1 MSGLKRHAPGDPWP
15 TFRYWLQTDTVIG
28 SSGELADGQLLIGR
42 TGNTPATADLTAGP
56 GIAIQKGPG
65 SITISNTG
73 GGGGE
78 VGPQGDPGPQGP
90 AGPTGPAGADGAT
103 GPVGPAG
110 PQGPQ
115 GIAGPQGLTGLT
127 GLTGPQGP
135 QGVAG
140 PAGPEGPTGATG
152 PQGPQG
158 LPGVGVGNEFVQFT
172 GPTTTTKT
180 FTLPDANATV
190 LTTAATV
197 TAGQGGTGF
206 FGYTKGDLL
215 YAGTASTL
223 AKLMAVSTGNALIS
237 GGSGQAPSWGKI
249 QLASHVAGQL
259 GTQNGGTNT
268 NAALSNNRIM
278 VSSGAAIREA
288 GAMTNG
294 QLLIGSTGAA
304 PVVANLTAGDN
315 VSITNTAGAIT
326 IATSVPAGPAG
337 PAGPQG
343 IQGDP
348 GPIGPTG
355 PAGADG
361 IDGATGPQGP
371 QGIQGPAGAN
381 GIDGA
386 TGPQGPQ
393 GIQGPAGNTGPQGPQ
408 GIQGPAGGGLNREWP
423 PAPLTSNTTT
433 LSGQTYG
440 NGLYTVVAS
449 SILGAQV
456 PAYNA
461 FNGAVGDVQ
470 DWSTAAVYS
479 AGGAYAGGEYMQMT
493 NGVTY
498 PCEWIK
504 IQLPEFVTVTSY
516 QITSMFTDANDRNP
530 KSFVLGGWNGVASK
544 WDLLDL
550 RLDLPQWTNYE
561 TRSFTTVVANNSY
574 NIYSL
579 GVISSYGG
587 NTVAFMELS
596 LIEGGAVQGPQG
608 PAGAVGP
615 QGPSGP
621 TGPEGPQGPQGTQGV
636 QGPAGADG
644 LGSGLTLTNGQLIV
658 GRTGNTPVAANL
670 TAGYGISV
678 TNTAGAISVAAT
690 GIENTNISVSNNQA
704 NVLTYGNGALSV
716 ISTGPTFTAPV
727 TGLYYIST
735 ALTLTV
741 NNSAG
746 AWGVESYIFID
757 NVAVFKISSQTFVT
771 TTAVTNVGWNGG
783 GNTWLALNAGNVV
796 KMGFGAPSTHYCPA
810 NSAGMS
816 AWRYLKF

>member
-90 AGPTGPAGADGAT
+90 AGPAGPAGADGAT
-103 GPVGPAG
+103 GPAGPAG

-115 GIAGPQGLTGLT
+115 GIQGPQGLTGLT
-127 GLTGPQGP
+127 GLTGPEGP

-140 PAGPEGPTGATG
+140 PAGPEGPTGAAG
-152 PQGPQG
+152 LQGPQG

-237 GGSGQAPSWGKI
+237 GGAGQAPSWGKI

-348 GPIGPTG
+348 GPTGPAGPAGADGVDGATGPQGPQGIQGDPGPAG

-371 QGIQGPAGAN
+371 QGDPGPAGPAGAD

-393 GIQGPAGNTGPQGPQ
+393 GDPGPA
-408 GIQGPAGGGLNREWP
+408 
-423 PAPLTSNTTT
+423 
-433 LSGQTYG
+433 
-440 NGLYTVVAS
+440 
-449 SILGAQV
+449 
-456 PAYNA
+456 
-461 FNGAVGDVQ
+461 
-470 DWSTAAVYS
+470 
-479 AGGAYAGGEYMQMT
+479 
-493 NGVTY
+493 
-498 PCEWIK
+498 
-504 IQLPEFVTVTSY
+504 
-516 QITSMFTDANDRNP
+516 
-530 KSFVLGGWNGVASK
+530 
-544 WDLLDL
+544 
-550 RLDLPQWTNYE
+550 
-561 TRSFTTVVANNSY
+561 
-574 NIYSL
+574 
-579 GVISSYGG
+579 
-587 NTVAFMELS
+587 
-596 LIEGGAVQGPQG
+596 
-608 PAGAVGP
+608 
-615 QGPSGP
+615 
-621 TGPEGPQGPQGTQGV
+621 
-636 QGPAGADG
+636 GPAGADG
-644 LGSGLTLTNGQLIV
+644 LGSGLILTDGLTI
-658 GRTGNTPVAANL
+658 GN
-670 TAGYGISV
+670 I
-678 TNTAGAISVAAT
+678 
-690 GIENTNISVSNNQA
+690 
-704 NVLTYGNGALSV
+704 
-716 ISTGPTFTAPV
+716 
-727 TGLYYIST
+727 
-735 ALTLTV
+735 
-741 NNSAG
+741 
-746 AWGVESYIFID
+746 
-757 NVAVFKISSQTFVT
+757 
-771 TTAVTNVGWNGG
+771 
-783 GNTWLALNAGNVV
+783 
-796 KMGFGAPSTHYCPA
+796 
-810 NSAGMS
+810 
-816 AWRYLKF
+816 R